1 MTKHIDDIRRHFR
14 SPVHRAVAA
23 ALALAPVALLGSPG
37 ASAQGNAA
45 TVGLEEIVVTA
56 RKTEEKLTEV
66 PLSIT
71 AFTADDLLKRNAT
84 SLSDIAQ
91 YTAGF
96 SFESYSGGGTPAPL
110 IRGLT
115 QNALT
120 DRNQNVGT
128 FVDGV
133 HVQQQGN
140 IDFSLLDLE
149 RVEIVKGPQSA
160 QYGRSSFAGAINWVP
175 RKPVLGE
182 WDGYVGATYGT
193 DDRQDLTASIN
204 VPVWSD
210 KLAIRVAGTISE
222 FDGTWRNNF
231 SGAQG
236 DNAIRTTAQGYT
248 FEGTDGNLGGYDN
261 ESRQVSLRFRPIEP
275 LTLDLM
281 YYRSMTQNDVG
292 AGYTIQPRAP
302 RQNPTLGGTNPLNCS
317 PRIAA
322 DPIITGFP
330 AGTNQLLCG
339 EMTLDKNRIS
349 ADPRGS
355 GTETH
360 SDLMIGRLEYQFTDN
375 LSATYVYGRGLYDA
389 SNFGP
394 AGNLPE
400 IILFGDASAPQPGTG
415 IPSIQFAA
423 NPVTDQEAKSNEFR
437 VDGKIGKIT
446 WRLGYYTSTVEDIGA
461 AGLVERRLPLSRD
474 PTGQIFFA
482 QTPLTTGPTASLT
495 RFKDETTAEFG
506 AIAIPFLDT
515 WTVEA
520 EARQAK
526 EDRSQ
531 VPLNGTR
538 APAPRSFTDFTPR
551 VNLKWQPRAGW
562 MFYGSVATGVK
573 AGGFNIL
580 TADVPTFEPEEN
592 TTYELGAKQSLM
604 EGRLQ
609 ANYSIFLIDWKD
621 LQLSVP
627 DTIPDPATPATQQPN
642 FIGNVSGA
650 EAKGVELELIALLT
664 DRLRL
669 NFAGSYVQSTFDDS
683 VIDTTFG
690 RLCETNGTPACVFL
704 PRTRVGAVPGPLP
717 LGGSPIGGNDL
728 PRTPRSKASLGLLYT
743 IPLTSWELSLRGDL
757 NYQSKYYVENL
768 NLASIPDR
776 TLLNVGVALTDE
788 DGKWLVNFWGK
799 NMTDELFAS
808 SAFAVSVINQYGPA
822 LGDGRTAGVTV
833 RYSFR

>member
-1 MTKHIDDIRRHFR
+1 MTNHIDDNRRRFR

-37 ASAQGNAA
+37 ATAQDNAA
-45 TVGLEEIVVTA
+45 AVGLEEIVVTA

-66 PLSIT
+66 PLSI
-71 AFTADDLLKRNAT
+71 AAYSSEDIIKRNAT
-84 SLSDIAQ
+84 TLSDIAQ

-96 SFESYSGGGTPAPL
+96 SYEAYSGGSTPAPL

-149 RVEIVKGPQSA
+149 RVEIVKGPQNA

-182 WDGYVGATYGT
+182 WDGFVSATYGT
-193 DDRQDLTASIN
+193 DEREDLQASVN
-204 VPVWSD
+204 LPVWSD
-210 KLAIRVAGTISE
+210 KLAIRVAGTITK
-222 FDGTWRNNF
+222 FDGTWENNF
-231 SGAQG
+231 AGARG
-236 DNAIRTTAQGYT
+236 ANALRTTTQGFT
-248 FEGTDGNLGGYDN
+248 FEGTSGNLGGYDN
-261 ESRQVSLRFRPIEP
+261 ESRQASLRFRPIES

-281 YYRSMTQNDVG
+281 YYRSETQNDVG
-292 AGYTIQPRAP
+292 ASYTIQPRAP
-302 RQNPTLGGTNPLNCS
+302 RQTPTLGGTNPLNCS

-322 DPIITGFP
+322 DNIITGFP

-339 EMTLDKNRIS
+339 EMQLDKSRIS

-360 SDLMIGRLEYQFTDN
+360 SDLMIGRLEYQFSDN

-394 AGNLPE
+394 AGNIPE
-400 IILFGDASAPQPGTG
+400 IILFGEANQPQPGTG
-415 IPSIQFAA
+415 NPSIQFAA
-423 NPVTDQEAKSNEFR
+423 NPITNQESKSNEIRF
-437 VDGKIGKIT
+437 DGKFGQIG
-446 WRLGYYTSTVEDIGA
+446 WRLGYYTNKVDDVGA
-461 AGLVERRLPLSRD
+461 AGLIERRLPLSLD
-474 PTGQIFFA
+474 PTGQVFFA
-482 QTPLTTGPTASLT
+482 QTLLVSPASGFT
-495 RFKDETTAEFG
+495 RFQDETTAQFG
-506 AIAIPFLDT
+506 AITVPFLDT
-515 WTVEA
+515 WTMEA
-520 EARQAK
+520 EARYAK
-526 EDRSQ
+526 EERRQ
-531 VPLNGTR
+531 IPLNGGFRPT
-538 APAPRSFTDFTPR
+538 PREFSEFTPR

-562 MFYGSVATGVK
+562 MFYGSVAKGIK
-573 AGGFNIL
+573 PGGFNIQ
-580 TADVPTFEPEEN
+580 TADEPTFEPEEN
-592 TTYELGAKQSLM
+592 LTFELGAKQSLM

-627 DTIPDPATPATQQPN
+627 DTIPNPLQPLVQQPN

-650 EAKGVELELIALLT
+650 EAKGIEVELIALAT
-664 DRLRL
+664 DRLRV
-669 NFAGSYVQSTFDDS
+669 NFAGSYVQSTFDDD

-690 RLCETNGTPACVFL
+690 RLCETNGTSVCTFL
-704 PRTRVGAVPGPLP
+704 PRQGVGSALP

-728 PRTPRSKASLGLLYT
+728 PRTPRTKASLGLEYT
-743 IPLTSWELSLRGDL
+743 IPLTTWELSLRGDL
-757 NYQSKYYVENL
+757 NYQSKYYIENL
-768 NLASIPDR
+768 NLAYIPDR
-776 TLLNVGVALTDE
+776 TLLNMNVALVDE

-799 NMTDELFAS
+799 NMTDELYAS

-822 LGDGRTAGVTV
+822 LGYGRTAGVTV
-833 RYSFR
+833 RYSF

>member
-1 MTKHIDDIRRHFR
+1 MTTHIDDIRRQFR

-23 ALALAPVALLGSPG
+23 ALALAPVALLGSPV
-37 ASAQGNAA
+37 ATAQNDAA
-45 TVGLEEIVVTA
+45 TMGLEEIVVTA

-66 PLSIT
+66 PLSI
-71 AFTADDLLKRNAT
+71 AAYTADDILKRNAT
-84 SLSDIAQ
+84 TLSDIAQ

-96 SFESYSGGGTPAPL
+96 SYEAYSGGSTPAPL

-149 RVEIVKGPQSA
+149 RVEIVKGPQNA

-193 DDRQDLTASIN
+193 DEREDLNASVNI
-204 VPVWSD
+204 PVWSD
-210 KLAIRVAGTISE
+210 KLAIRIAGTISK
-222 FDGTWRNNF
+222 FDGTWKNNF
-231 SGAQG
+231 AGAQG
-236 DNAIRTTAQGYT
+236 DNAIATTTQGFT
-248 FEGTDGNLGGYDN
+248 FEGTSGNLGGYDN
-261 ESRQVSLRFRPIEP
+261 ESRQISLRFRPIDP
-275 LTLDLM
+275 LTLDLL
-281 YYRSMTQNDVG
+281 YYRSETQNDVG
-292 AGYTIQPRAP
+292 ASYTIQPRAP
-302 RQNPTLGGTNPLNCS
+302 RQTPTLGGTNPLNCS

-322 DPIITGFP
+322 DNIITGFP

-339 EMTLDKNRIS
+339 EMQLDEDRIS

-360 SDLMIGRLEYQFTDN
+360 SDLMVGRLEYQITDN
-375 LSATYVYGRGLYDA
+375 LTGTYVYGRGLYDA
-389 SNFGP
+389 ANFGP
-394 AGNLPE
+394 AGNIPE
-400 IILFGDASAPQPGTG
+400 LILLGDSFNPQPVTG
-415 IPSIQFAA
+415 IPSIQFAS
-423 NPVTDQEAKSNEFR
+423 NPNTDQEAKSNEFR
-437 VDGKIGKIT
+437 IDGKLGKIS
-446 WRLGYYTSTVEDIGA
+446 WRLGYYSSKVEDIGT

-482 QTPLTTGPTASLT
+482 QTPLTSGPTASLT
-495 RFKDETTAEFG
+495 RFQDETKAEFG
-506 AIAIPFLDT
+506 AITIPFLDT

-520 EARQAK
+520 EARHSN
-526 EDRSQ
+526 EDRRQ
-531 VPLNGTR
+531 VPLNGAV
-538 APAPRSFTDFTPR
+538 APTPRSFSEFTPR

-562 MFYGSVATGVK
+562 MLYGSVAKGTK

-592 TTYELGAKQSLM
+592 TTFELGAKQTLM

-627 DTIPDPATPATQQPN
+627 DTIPSPLAPTTQQPN

-650 EAKGVELELIALLT
+650 EAKGVEVELIALAT
-664 DRLRL
+664 DRLKV
-669 NFAGSYVQSTFDDS
+669 NFAGSYVQSTFNDD

-690 RLCETNGTPACVFL
+690 RLCETNGAAACVFL
-704 PRTRVGAVPGPLP
+704 PRTPIGGALP

-728 PRTPRSKASLGLLYT
+728 PRTPRSKASLGLEYT

-757 NYQSKYYVENL
+757 NYQSKYYIENL
-768 NLASIPDR
+768 NLAYIPDR

-788 DGKWLVNFWGK
+788 DGKWLVNVWGK
-799 NMTDELFAS
+799 NMTDELYAS

-822 LGDGRTAGVTV
+822 LGHGRTAGVTV
-833 RYSFR
+833 RYNF